1 MGLCPDCSIATELDL
16 SAAAVFHPQRCYC
29 RRWSGGGC
37 VRKMRLMALWIGRVG
52 GADNS
57 TYLPPSQHVRTDG
70 LRPLEVGRFLT
81 FAGEERDVAIGK
93 PVIPILSVEENFASG
108 GAGGVDR

>member
-1 MGLCPDCSIATELDL
+1 MLL
-16 SAAAVFHPQRCYC
+16 SEVV
-29 RRWSGGGC
+29 GGGG